1 MKAVNISL
9 DAYSAVISAIL
20 FFYVLSGRKRAD
32 RMDKCF
38 MLMCVFSFTLAV
50 GDIPS
55 WACEGQ
61 SQSWFV
67 FAQWAG
73 ALLFW
78 FSSTLMLLAFTAYLI
93 EFIAPKTRVHPL
105 FFRVALG
112 LGAIHAIGILLSL
125 YNGMFFYIT
134 PENVYR
140 RGDWFWLSQTIPF
153 LIYGLDIVI
162 FVIYRKRLCRRD
174 FSILTS
180 YIALPLIAEAIQMF
194 NYGISLLCAGVSVA
208 LLIIFVN
215 IQSTREASMER
226 QEKELAEQRIDV
238 MLSQIQ
244 PHFLYNALT
253 AIRRLCDHDPQQ
265 AKTAISEFALFLRAN
280 MDSLKSK
287 APIPFEQELKHV
299 ESYLGLEKQ
308 RFGDRLKVVYN
319 IKCRN
324 FSLPSLTI
332 QPIVENAV
340 RHGVL
345 RRETG
350 GTVTLSTD
358 ETADSYVVAIADDGV
373 GINASSVSP
382 QDGRS
387 HIGIENVRSRLEAI
401 SGGTMEIKSKDG
413 AGTTVVL
420 TIPKGG
426 AEHEVSRG

>member
-9 DAYSAVISAIL
+9 DAYGAVISAIL
-20 FFYVLSGRKRAD
+20 FIYFRFGKRRMD
-32 RMDKCF
+32 RMDRCF
-38 MLMCVFSFTLAV
+38 MLMCAFSFTLAV

-55 WACEGQ
+55 WACEGRAQ
-61 SQSWFV
+61 SLFIFV
-67 FAQWAG
+67 QWAG
-73 ALLFW
+73 ALTFW
-78 FSSTLMLLAFTAYLI
+78 LSSTLILLAFTAYLI
-93 EFIAPKTRVHPL
+93 EYIAPKARVNPR
-105 FFRVALG
+105 FFQAALALG
-112 LGAIHAIGILLSL
+112 AFHAAGIFLSL
-125 YNGMFFYIT
+125 FNGMFFTVT
-134 PENVYR
+134 PDSVYQ
-140 RGDWFWLSQTIPF
+140 RGNWFWLSQAIPF
-153 LIYGLDIVI
+153 LIYGLDVAI
-162 FVIYRKRLCRRD
+162 FITYRKMLRPKD

-180 YIALPLIAEAIQMF
+180 YIALPLLCEAVQMF
-194 NYGISLLCAGVSVA
+194 NYGIAPLCAGVSIA

-215 IQSTREASMER
+215 IQSVREASMER

-308 RFGDRLKVVYN
+308 RFGDRLRVVYD
-319 IKCRN
+319 IECRD

-345 RRETG
+345 KRERG
-350 GTVTLSTD
+350 GTVTLR
-358 ETADSYVVAIADDGV
+358 TAENADHYLIIIKDDGV
-373 GINASSVSP
+373 GMAQAQP
-382 QDGRS
+382 DGRS
-387 HIGIENVRSRLEAI
+387 HIGIENVRSRLEAMC
-401 SGGTMEIKSKDG
+401 GGTMRIESTVDV
-413 AGTTVVL
+413 GTTVVL
-420 TIPKGG
+420 TLPKGG
-426 AEHEVSRG
+426 AGHEISCGG